1 MPHQEASTSPA
12 WTLKRSLGPGYFG
25 GATIRAVKRSPARL
39 VIALSVAAV
48 LAIFILYT
56 SIAGAGTPEISPST
70 LGTHAGHDVLL
81 VGTVVGRV
89 AGDAHGDGLRF
100 TLADDHGTSAKR
112 TRVLYT
118 GSVPD
123 LFKTGRQI
131 VVEGTLRGGT
141 FVAKPGSL
149 VTKCPSKY
157 TPATSNA

>member
-1 MPHQEASTSPA
+1 
-12 WTLKRSLGPGYFG
+12 
-25 GATIRAVKRSPARL
+25 VKRSPARL

-70 LGTHAGHDVLL
+70 LATHAGQDVLL
-81 VGTVVGRV
+81 VGTVVGHV
-89 AGDAHGDGLRF
+89 SGDAHGSGMRF
-100 TLADDHGTSAKR
+100 LLKDDHGTNA
-112 TRVLYT
+112 THTDVLYK

-131 VVEGTLRGGT
+131 VVEGTLRNGT

-157 TPATSNA
+157 TPAKSNT

>member
-1 MPHQEASTSPA
+1 
-12 WTLKRSLGPGYFG
+12 
-25 GATIRAVKRSPARL
+25 VKRSPARL

-70 LGTHAGHDVLL
+70 LGGHAGQDVLL

-89 AGDAHGDGLRF
+89 SGDAQGSGMRF
-100 TLADDHGTSAKR
+100 ALKDDHGTNATQ

-123 LFKTGRQI
+123 LFKTGRQV
-131 VVEGTLRGGT
+131 VVEGTLRNGT

-157 TPATSNA
+157 TPAKSNA